1 MANKIIL
8 IVLVILGVAI
18 FSGCVDNPGKTV
30 YYSSKSNETITLYS
44 DNTVYVKVGSDDY
57 GLSGTYRIDG
67 NHVILTLA
75 PFGTVIELKKENGK
89 LVNEKDGETWVRV

>member
-1 MANKIIL
+1 MAYKSIL
-8 IVLVILGVAI
+8 ILLVLGATI
-18 FSGCVDNPGKTV
+18 FSGCVEEKTV